1 MLDAN
6 NTVINI
12 VEIASDTENFG
23 LAKQEK
29 KKTERGPKNI
39 AS

>member
-29 KKTERGPKNI
+29 KKNRERTKEYC
-39 AS
+39 